1 MASTLTRELRQT
13 IPFTNLQEE
22 VFLSILRTGDAL
34 IQAEAR
40 LLRKAN
46 LSFAQYNVLRILRG
60 AGKQGATCG
69 DIAGRMVNRDPDV
82 TRLLDRLEERGLV
95 ERARDEQD
103 RRIVVG
109 VITSEGLQILKAL
122 DKTVPTVHR
131 TQLAH
136 MTRKQLQTLVDLLA
150 LARTPTV

>member
-1 MASTLTRELRQT
+1 MATRLARELQQT
-13 IPFTNLQEE
+13 VPFANLEEE

-34 IQAEAR
+34 IQAEAK
-40 LLRKAN
+40 LLREVN
-46 LSFAQYNVLRILRG
+46 LTFAQYNVLRILRG

-103 RRIVVG
+103 RRVVVG
-109 VITSEGLQILKAL
+109 VITKEGLQMLRTL
-122 DKTVPTVHR
+122 DKTVSAVHR
-131 TQLAH
+131 KQLKH
-136 MTRKQLQTLVDLLA
+136 MTKKQLQTLADLLA
-150 LARTPTV
+150 LARTPAA